1 MPTPSPPPTG
11 ASPVLT
17 DARAGGEG
25 GGSNFSALWGLS
37 RFGEMEAHFS
47 RDPVQRGPVGSWCPQ
62 KGLRKSSLNERRVSP
77 PSALATLLGPPLWPQ
92 GTNHSGCWA
101 EVSTGLC
108 HPVLI

>member
-1 MPTPSPPPTG
+1 MLTPSPPPMG

-47 RDPVQRGPVGSWCPQ
+47 REPVQRGPVGSWCPQ
-62 KGLRKSSLNERRVSP
+62 KGLRKSSLNVRRVSP
-77 PSALATLLGPPLWPQ
+77 PSALATPWDHLSGRKTPATLGVGLRSPR
-92 GTNHSGCWA
+92 
-101 EVSTGLC
+101 VSATLS
-108 HPVLI
+108 